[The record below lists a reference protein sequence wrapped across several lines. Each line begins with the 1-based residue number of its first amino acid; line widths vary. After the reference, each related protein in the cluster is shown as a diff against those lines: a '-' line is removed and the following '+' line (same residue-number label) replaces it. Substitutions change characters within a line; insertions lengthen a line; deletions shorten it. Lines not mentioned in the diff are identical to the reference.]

1 MKRKYILL
9 LVAAMAAFGAY
20 AQHEPVDL
28 GLSVDWA
35 SCNLGAS
42 APEQYGAYYSWGE
55 TATKSVFSW
64 NTYRYG
70 NSDALTK
77 YNKSDGNRTLAPE
90 NDAASAAW
98 GGTWRMPTKAECAEL
113 LDKCTWTWSNRSGVN
128 GYIVTGPS
136 GNTIF
141 LPASGQREGS
151 EASDVGS
158 WGCYWSATLNHRSI
172 LVAESLSFDQ
182 GLSSVEVASRIV
194 GQAIRPVCTKNS
206 VEVSLP
212 DPSTYVD
219 LGLSVKWATC
229 NIGAK
234 NPWECGDYYAWGE
247 TTTKPYN
254 AHRNNMVYYD
264 SYYWSN
270 YKFGDK
276 DFIAKYTD
284 MDGKNILDKDD
295 DVASVRLGTLWRM
308 PNEAEFK
315 ELKEKCAWKWVKW
328 YDMQG
333 YKIVGPNGKYIFLP
347 AAGDNSWAKYVGNT
361 RQYDFSGKGYGS
373 YWTCERGG
381 ENYGVVLWFS
391 EEYNPSSTENKHCN
405 LSINERCSGCTVRP
419 VFK

>member
-28 GLSVDWA
+28 GLSIDWA

-229 NIGAK
+229 NLGAK
-234 NPWECGDYYAWGE
+234 NPWECGEYYAWGE
-247 TTTKPYN
+247 TEEKRPDNY
-254 AHRNNMVYYD
+254 RYY
-264 SYYWSN
+264 SYGWCN
-270 YKFGDK
+270 YKFGEK
-276 DFIAKYTD
+276 DFILKYTAH
-284 MDGKNILDKDD
+284 DGKVNLEDGD
-295 DVASVRLGTLWRM
+295 DVASLKLGTPWHM
-308 PNEAEFK
+308 PSVAEFE
-315 ELKEKCAWKWVKW
+315 ELIKKCRWTWTTWHSIKGYKVTGPNGNFIFLPTTGAIGVV
-328 YDMQG
+328 YDCG
-333 YKIVGPNGKYIFLP
+333 KIVGCYIGPDYESFYWTKEKSLNENCAEILYWKKDLSP
-347 AAGDNSWAKYVGNT
+347 KIS
-361 RQYDFSGKGYGS
+361 GS
-373 YWTCERGG
+373 YRC
-381 ENYGVVLWFS
+381 YG
-391 EEYNPSSTENKHCN
+391 YP
-405 LSINERCSGCTVRP
+405 VRP

>member
-1 MKRKYILL
+1 
-9 LVAAMAAFGAY
+9 MAAFGAY

-229 NIGAK
+229 NIGAD
-234 NPWECGDYYAWGE
+234 NPWEYGEYYAWGE
-247 TTTKPYN
+247 TEPKE
-254 AHRNNMVYYD
+254 
-264 SYYWSN
+264 SYVWKN
-270 YKFGDK
+270 YKFGENK
-276 DFIAKYTD
+276 DFLSKYTA
-284 MDGKNILDKDD
+284 MDHKAILDKED
-295 DVASVRLGTLWRM
+295 DVAAIKLGSPWRM
-308 PNEAEFK
+308 PTEAEFK
-315 ELKEKCAWKWVKW
+315 ELIERCAWKKTEW
-328 YDMQG
+328 YGRPG
-333 YKIVGPNGKYIFLP
+333 YKVIGPNGNFIFLP
-347 AAGDNSWAKYVGNT
+347 DSRCYYYATNEVGRDESEFKALDYHGGDIKVYEYVD
-361 RQYDFSGKGYGS
+361 RCF
-373 YWTCERGG
+373 
-381 ENYGVVLWFS
+381 GV
-391 EEYNPSSTENKHCN
+391 P
-405 LSINERCSGCTVRP
+405 VRP

>member
-64 NTYRYG
+64 DTYRYG

-98 GGTWRMPTKAECAEL
+98 GGTWRMPTKAESAEL

-158 WGCYWSATLNHRSI
+158 WGCYWSATLNHISI
-172 LVAESLSFDQ
+172 LMAESLSFDQ

-229 NIGAK
+229 NIGAD
-234 NPWECGDYYAWGE
+234 NPWEYGEYYAWGE
-247 TTTKPYN
+247 TETKPSDK
-254 AHRNNMVYYD
+254 RDIRYYGG
-264 SYYWSN
+264 YYRYCWAN
-270 YKFGDK
+270 YKFGDE
-276 DFIAKYTD
+276 DFIAKYTN
-284 MDGKNILDKDD
+284 MDGKTILDKED
-295 DVASVRLGTLWRM
+295 DVASAKLESPWRM
-308 PNEAEFK
+308 PTEAEFK
-315 ELKEKCAWKWVKW
+315 ELIEKCAWKWTKW
-328 YDMQG
+328 YNMQG
-333 YKIVGPNGKYIFLP
+333 YKVVGPNGKYIFLP
-347 AAGDNSWAKYVGNT
+347 AAGFNWYKESDGNT
-361 RQYDFSGKGYGS
+361 KTKMTKFAGDGRGY
-373 YWTCERGG
+373 YWTCNRSYA
-381 ENYGVVLWFS
+381 ENCGICIFF
-391 EEYNPSSTENKHCN
+391 TENDRPRIDT
-405 LSINERCSGCTVRP
+405 SFRPAGFPIRP

>member
-206 VEVSLP
+206 VGVSLP

-229 NIGAK
+229 NLGAN
-234 NPWECGDYYAWGE
+234 NPWECGEYYAWGE
-247 TTTKPYN
+247 TKTKRDSRSDWDGIHYYAYYAYN
-254 AHRNNMVYYD
+254 WR
-264 SYYWSN
+264 N
-270 YKFGDK
+270 YKFGDE
-276 DFIAKYTD
+276 DFISKYTD
-284 MDGKNILDKDD
+284 MDGKTVLDEED
-295 DVASVRLGTLWRM
+295 DVTSVKLGSPWRM
-308 PNEAEFK
+308 PTEE
-315 ELKEKCAWKWVKW
+315 ELIELITKCTWKWTMW
-328 YDMQG
+328 YNMQG
-333 YKIVGPNGKYIFLP
+333 YKVIGPNGKYIFLP
-347 AAGDNSWAKYVGNT
+347 ATGANCYKEDKYDTTTNKYSFDGL
-361 RQYDFSGKGYGS
+361 GYGN
-373 YWTCERGG
+373 YWSRNISHSHECALRLTFDKDGHQIIGG
-381 ENYGVVLWFS
+381 
-391 EEYNPSSTENKHCN
+391 
-405 LSINERCSGCTVRP
+405 IRCAGLTIRP

>member
-1 MKRKYILL
+1 MKSKYILL

-77 YNKSDGNRTLAPE
+77 YNKSDGNRILAPE

-229 NIGAK
+229 NLGAK
-234 NPWECGDYYAWGE
+234 NPWECGEYYAWGE
-247 TTTKPYN
+247 TK
-254 AHRNNMVYYD
+254 AKCSKNMYGEVIYD
-264 SYYWSN
+264 RYCWDN
-270 YKFGDK
+270 YKFGYE
-276 DFIAKYTD
+276 DFIDKYTN
-284 MDGKNILDKDD
+284 MDGKTILDHED
-295 DVASVRLGTLWRM
+295 DVAWVKLGSPWRM
-308 PNEAEFK
+308 PTEAEFK
-315 ELKEKCAWKWVKW
+315 ELIERCAWKWTKW
-328 YDMQG
+328 YGMQG
-333 YKIVGPNGKYIFLP
+333 YKVVGPNGKHIFFP
-347 AAGDNSWAKYVGNT
+347 AAGFILYDSMGSSGRQNFVAADVNGSYYGDYWACDRSSYSNII
-361 RQYDFSGKGYGS
+361 FSGSMSIHEEHGPKVYGA
-373 YWTCERGG
+373 
-381 ENYGVVLWFS
+381 
-391 EEYNPSSTENKHCN
+391 
-405 LSINERCSGCTVRP
+405 ERCCGYTVRP

>member
-90 NDAASAAW
+90 NDAASATW
-98 GGTWRMPTKAECAEL
+98 GGAWRMPTKAECAEL

-247 TTTKPYN
+247 TETKPSDKRDIRY
-254 AHRNNMVYYD
+254 H
-264 SYYWSN
+264 SYEKYCWDN
-270 YKFGDK
+270 YKFGDE
-276 DFIAKYTD
+276 DFIAKYTN
-284 MDGKNILDKDD
+284 MDGKTILDDED
-295 DVASVRLGTLWRM
+295 DVASVKLGSPWRM
-308 PNEAEFK
+308 PTEAEFK
-315 ELKEKCAWKWVKW
+315 ELIERCAWKWTKW
-328 YDMQG
+328 YGMQG
-333 YKIVGPNGKYIFLP
+333 YKVVGPNGKHIFFP
-347 AAGDNSWAKYVGNT
+347 AAGVNFYNTSTRLSGRSDFAGAGNG
-361 RQYDFSGKGYGS
+361 F
-373 YWTCERGG
+373 YWTCDRSSSEI
-381 ENYGVVLWFS
+381 YGRYMS
-391 EEYNPSSTENKHCN
+391 IDEEHGPEMVGAV
-405 LSINERCSGCTVRP
+405 RCSGCTVRP

>member
-9 LVAAMAAFGAY
+9 LVAALAAFGAY

-55 TATKSVFSW
+55 TATKPVFSW

-90 NDAASAAW
+90 NDAASATW
-98 GGTWRMPTKAECAEL
+98 GGAWRMPTKAECAEL

-229 NIGAK
+229 NLGAK
-234 NPWECGDYYAWGE
+234 NPWECGEYYAWGE
-247 TTTKPYN
+247 TKTKWHYE
-254 AHRNNMVYYD
+254 
-264 SYYWSN
+264 WKN
-270 YKFGDK
+270 YKFGEE
-276 DFIAKYTD
+276 DFLVKYTKQ
-284 MDGKNILDKDD
+284 DGKAILESMD
-295 DVASVRLGTLWRM
+295 DVAMVKLKGRWRM
-308 PNEAEFK
+308 PTADEIQ
-315 ELKEKCAWKWVKW
+315 ELIEKCEWQRTTWHNKEGIKAT
-328 YDMQG
+328 
-333 YKIVGPNGKYIFLP
+333 GPNGNFLFLP
-347 AAGDNSWAKYVGNT
+347 VTGYKPTDACKDHIFFWASELYCTDEAQCLEGGNHYAIP
-361 RQYDFSGKGYGS
+361 R
-373 YWTCERGG
+373 
-381 ENYGVVLWFS
+381 
-391 EEYNPSSTENKHCN
+391 
-405 LSINERCSGCTVRP
+405 LSLSRRCLGLPIRP

>member
-77 YNKSDGNRTLAPE
+77 YNKADGNRTLAPE
-90 NDAASAAW
+90 NDAASATW
-98 GGTWRMPTKAECAEL
+98 GGAWRMPTKAECAEL

-229 NIGAK
+229 NLGAK
-234 NPWECGDYYAWGE
+234 NPWECGEYYAWGE
-247 TTTKPYN
+247 TKTKCF
-254 AHRNNMVYYD
+254 RDYYD
-264 SYYWSN
+264 CYNWHN
-270 YKFGDK
+270 YKFGEA
-276 DFIAKYTD
+276 DFITEYTY
-284 MDGKNILDKDD
+284 MDGKIVLDKKD
-295 DVASVRLGTLWRM
+295 DVALVKLGAPWCM
-308 PNEAEFK
+308 PTEVEFK
-315 ELKEKCAWKWVKW
+315 ELIEKCTWIWTKWH
-328 YDMQG
+328 DIQG
-333 YKIVGPNGKYIFLP
+333 YKVVGPNGKYIFLP
-347 AAGDNSWAKYVGNT
+347 KAGFNYEDSRAGDHISTQRRTFDDVSYNGCYWACN
-361 RQYDFSGKGYGS
+361 RSNNECAGKQL
-373 YWTCERGG
+373 
-381 ENYGVVLWFS
+381 VFS
-391 EEYNPSSTENKHCN
+391 ERAGDIKIDDRMRCVGV
-405 LSINERCSGCTVRP
+405 SIRP

>member
-35 SCNLGAS
+35 SRNLGAS

-234 NPWECGDYYAWGE
+234 NPWECGEYYAWGE
-247 TTTKPYN
+247 TEPKE
-254 AHRNNMVYYD
+254 
-264 SYYWSN
+264 SYGWEN
-270 YKFGDK
+270 YKFGENE
-276 DFIAKYTD
+276 DFLSKYTA
-284 MDGKNILDKDD
+284 MDHKAILDKED
-295 DVASVRLGTLWRM
+295 DVAAIKLGSPWRI
-308 PNEAEFK
+308 PTEAEFM
-315 ELKEKCAWKWVKW
+315 ELIEKCTWKWTKW
-328 YDMQG
+328 GNKEG
-333 YKIVGPNGKYIFLP
+333 YKVVGPNGNFIFLP
-347 AAGDNSWAKYVGNT
+347 DSGWRRTNDDSLKYYGCQCGASYYGANELGRDETEIKMLGFFQGEKDYLHVGDYV
-361 RQYDFSGKGYGS
+361 
-373 YWTCERGG
+373 C
-381 ENYGVVLWFS
+381 
-391 EEYNPSSTENKHCN
+391 
-405 LSINERCSGCTVRP
+405 RCIGLPIRP